1 MGTSG
6 EGKKKSVADVIID
19 TILRQVDQK
28 DELPWMNPYHK
39 FNSFNYVTMRLY

>member
-6 EGKKKSVADVIID
+6 EDKKKSVADVIID

-28 DELPWMNPYHK
+28 DELPWMNPL
-39 FNSFNYVTMRLY
+39 SQV